1 MANNRDMEIVNP
13 NDYKIFKDFNSVNI
27 GDSILDHNGE
37 IMATVINKDA
47 NGNIKI
53 RNLDTGRV
61 IDGMTED
68 NAKHLGFRF
77 ARQKPSKN
85 VSLSE
90 EEELQ
95 ISECLRIAGV
105 LTEEETNDSSSN
117 ITNPLTKD
125 VDYDEELEYMDSY
138 RRPIEGV
145 SLLPSVPLE
154 KGDVIYI
161 NGYPTFYVHDPKFMG
176 NSVRVTELNGL
187 SGCNFAIEDVNKARE
202 ENRIKV
208 WRRKTW

>member
-1 MANNRDMEIVNP
+1 MTNNKNMNFINP
-13 NDYKIFKDFNSVNI
+13 NAYNIFTDFNSVNI
-27 GDSILDHNGE
+27 GDSILDHDGE

-90 EEELQ
+90 DEELE
-95 ISECLRIAGV
+95 ISECLRIAGI
-105 LTEEETNDSSSN
+105 LTEEETNNSSSN

-125 VDYDEELEYMDSY
+125 VDYDEELEYIDSY

-145 SLLPSVPLE
+145 SLLPTVPLE
-154 KGDVIYI
+154 KGDVIYV
-161 NGYPTFYVHDPKFMG
+161 NDYPTFYVDDPKFMG
-176 NSVRVTELNGL
+176 NSIRFIELNGL
-187 SGCNFAIEDVNKARE
+187 SGYTFTIEEINEARKA
-202 ENRIKV
+202 NRIKV

>member
-1 MANNRDMEIVNP
+1 MTNNKNMNFINP
-13 NDYKIFKDFNSVNI
+13 NAYNIFTDFNSVNI
-27 GDSILDHNGE
+27 GDSILDHDGE

-77 ARQKPSKN
+77 ARQNPSKN

-90 EEELQ
+90 DEELE
-95 ISECLRIAGV
+95 ISECLRIAGI
-105 LTEEETNDSSSN
+105 LTEEETNNSSSN
-117 ITNPLTKD
+117 IANPLTKN
-125 VDYDEELEYMDSY
+125 VDYDEELEYIDSY

-145 SLLPSVPLE
+145 SLLPTVPLE
-154 KGDVIYI
+154 EGDVIYI
-161 NGYPTFYVHDPKFMG
+161 NDLPTLYVHDPKFMG
-176 NSVRVTELNGL
+176 NSVHVTELNGL
-187 SGCNFAIEDVNKARE
+187 NGYNFTIEEVDAARKK
-202 ENRIKV
+202 NRIKV

>member
-1 MANNRDMEIVNP
+1 MSNKNMEFIDP
-13 NDYKIFKDFNSVNI
+13 NTYDIFTDFNSVNI
-27 GDSILDHNGE
+27 GDSILDHDGE

-77 ARQKPSKN
+77 TRQKPPKN

-117 ITNPLTKD
+117 ITTPLTKN
-125 VDYDEELEYMDSY
+125 VDYKEELEYIDSY
-138 RRPIEGV
+138 RRPIDGV
-145 SLLPSVPLE
+145 SLSETVPLE
-154 KGDVIYI
+154 EGDVIYV
-161 NGYPTFYVHDPKFMG
+161 NGYPTFYVNNPKFMG
-176 NSVRVTELNGL
+176 NCVHVTELNGA
-187 SGCNFAIEDVNKARE
+187 NAYIFKIEDVNKARE
-202 ENRIKV
+202 KKRIKV
-208 WRRKTW
+208 WRKKTW